1 MVDKQVKRGVGGP
14 RIKGTGVLCQRCKKQ
29 QATIHLTEI
38 LQTEKR
44 ERHLCEDCAREEG
57 VAIKPQANLHDIL
70 AGMLEAH
77 QEAGKEAAITC
88 PDCGIT
94 YAEFRNGGRLG
105 CPHDYEVFGDLLREV
120 LEKVH
125 GASQHVG
132 KLPQRAGADSHAQ
145 RELMQL
151 RRQLQEAVESEHY
164 EEAARLRDLIKDKE
178 TAGETR

>member
-1 MVDKQVKRGVGGP
+1 M
-14 RIKGTGVLCQRCKKQ
+14 LCQRCHKQ

-38 LQTEKR
+38 LNNEKR

-57 VAIKPQANLHDIL
+57 VAIKAQINLQDIL
-70 AGMLEAH
+70 SGMLEAH
-77 QEAGKEAAITC
+77 ESTGRDANLCC

-94 YAEFRNGGRLG
+94 YAEFRSQGRLG
-105 CPHDYEVFGDLLREV
+105 CPHDYEVFAEPLQEV

-125 GASQHVG
+125 GATEHVG
-132 KLPQRAGADSHAQ
+132 KLPQRAGPDSRGQ

-151 RRQLQEAVESEHY
+151 RRQLQHAVDAEHY
-164 EEAARLRDLIKDKE
+164 EEAARIRDLIHEKE

>member
-1 MVDKQVKRGVGGP
+1 M
-14 RIKGTGVLCQRCKKQ
+14 LCQRCHKQ

-38 LQTEKR
+38 LNDEKR

-57 VAIKPQANLHDIL
+57 VAIKAQINLQDIL
-70 AGMLEAH
+70 SGMLEAH
-77 QEAGKEAAITC
+77 ESTGRDASLCC

-94 YAEFRNGGRLG
+94 YAEFRSQGRLG
-105 CPHDYEVFGDLLREV
+105 CPHDYEVFAEPLQEV

-125 GASQHVG
+125 GATEHVG
-132 KLPQRAGADSHAQ
+132 KLPQRAGSDSRGQ

-151 RRQLQEAVESEHY
+151 RRQLQDAVETERY
-164 EEAARLRDLIKDKE
+164 EEAARIRDLIHKKE